1 MLKKQAIFA
10 KGNIGLAFAFA
21 WHQFSS
27 PQQVYP
33 LTFFCFAKIEKSLP
47 PFIPLYQ
54 PPLERKRTDILLRP
68 LYNYYSLTQ
77 KIKVLADIGS

>member
-21 WHQFSS
+21 WHQSS
-27 PQQVYP
+27 PQQG
-33 LTFFCFAKIEKSLP
+33 LSAHFFLFCKIEKSLP